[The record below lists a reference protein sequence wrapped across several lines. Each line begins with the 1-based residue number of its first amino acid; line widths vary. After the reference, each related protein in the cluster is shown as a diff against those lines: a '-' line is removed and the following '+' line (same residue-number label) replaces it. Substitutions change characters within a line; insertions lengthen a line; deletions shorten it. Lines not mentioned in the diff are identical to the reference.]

1 MSKHRA
7 SNPPIGEGPGGSQLS
22 RRGGDREWWPAF
34 PALDVLVPAVLALGV
49 LLAWCAAN
57 GKWTAQAWAL
67 PTTYVHDAERG
78 DFLANA
84 AQLKA
89 AANWSGIPF
98 RWKNV
103 AELGAPYDGNWNDFP
118 SLDETVVTLQVVL
131 TRAMGLFPGMNA
143 VFVIAHVLAALAAYA
158 ASRLSGS
165 NRLWAAVAGLA
176 FGISPFIFAQ
186 SPHHVSVAYAWPVA
200 FLPLAWR
207 AVATS
212 DGLEWGTRQ
221 WWWMVALGFIIGL
234 HFVYF
239 TNVFCQLVLLGA
251 AVQYYR
257 TRKGPPFLAAL
268 ALIAAAALGFAVNN
282 VDSWTYRLFHEPNV
296 NAFVRDYKW
305 LELYGLKIK
314 DLFIPPTS
322 HRSDVFSAFS
332 AAHWQSAPLLDEKS
346 SYLGIVGIGALLWLL
361 LTGVR
366 AMVERRE
373 RDVPLEVWQ
382 ILWIVLMFT
391 TGGLNAILGSAGIT
405 MFRAGCRYSVVILV
419 ISLLWAAR
427 RLTDIQARSEASH
440 PGGATTW
447 QWYAV
452 ASAIVMLVFW
462 DQVPRSPTTEETST
476 IVRLIDSDREFTRK
490 MEAALPEGAMIFQL
504 PIMEYPESPVPGVPS
519 YDHFRPYL
527 YSTQL
532 RYSFGSM
539 KGRPREAWQQEL
551 GKLPLEEAVAEIEK
565 RRFAAIYIN
574 RNGFPERAEPIE
586 KALRAMGY
594 GKPPIV
600 SATGDLVCIP
610 LEKP

>member
-1 MSKHRA
+1 MSNRRA
-7 SNPPIGEGPGGSQLS
+7 SKPPGGADPGGSQPS
-22 RRGGDREWWPAF
+22 AREVDRARWSGF
-34 PALDVLVPAVLALGV
+34 TFRDVLAMTVLTLGV

-57 GKWTAQAWAL
+57 AKWTTQSWAV
-67 PTTYVHDAERG
+67 PTTYVHDMERG
-78 DFLANA
+78 DFIANA

-89 AANWSGIPF
+89 SADWSGIPF
-98 RWKNV
+98 RWKTV
-103 AELGAPYDGNWNDFP
+103 VELGAPYDGNWNDFP
-118 SLDETVVTLQVVL
+118 SLDETVVTLQIIL

-143 VFVIAHVLAALAAYA
+143 VFALAHMLAAVAAYA
-158 ASRLSGS
+158 AARLSGS
-165 NRLWAAVAGLA
+165 NRLWSSVAGLA
-176 FGISPFIFAQ
+176 FGITPFIFAQ

-200 FLPLAWR
+200 FFPLVWR

-212 DGLEWGTRQ
+212 DGLEWGTRRL
-221 WWWMVALGFIIGL
+221 WWMIAFGFITGL

-257 TRKGPPFLAAL
+257 TRRGAPFLAAL
-268 ALIAAAALGFAVNN
+268 ALIAAAALGFAINN
-282 VDSWTYRLFHEPNV
+282 VDSWTYRLFHEPNA
-296 NAFVRDYKW
+296 NAFVREYKW

-314 DLFIPPTS
+314 DLFIPPQC
-322 HRSDVFSAFS
+322 HRSDLFSAFS
-332 AAHWQSAPLLDEKS
+332 KAHWQSAPLLDEQS
-346 SYLGIVGIGALLWLL
+346 SYLGIIGIGAFLWLL
-361 LTGVR
+361 LTGLR

-391 TGGLNAILGSAGIT
+391 TGGLNAILGSAGFT

-427 RLTDIQARSEASH
+427 RLTVIQARSEESH
-440 PGGATTW
+440 PGEATTW

-452 ASAIVMLVFW
+452 ASAVGMMVLW
-462 DQVPRSPTTEETST
+462 DQVPRPPTAEQTAT
-476 IVRLIDSDREFTRK
+476 IIRQIDADREFTGK
-490 MEAALPEGAMIFQL
+490 MEAALPVGAMIFQL
-504 PIMEYPESPVPGVPS
+504 PIMEYPESPAPGVPP

-527 YSTQL
+527 YSARL

-539 KGRPREAWQQEL
+539 KGRPREAWQQEI
-551 GKLPLEEAVAEIEK
+551 GKRSLEEAVAEIKK
-565 RRFAAIYIN
+565 RGFAAIYIN
-574 RNGFPERAEPIE
+574 RNGFPDRALPIE

-594 GKPPIV
+594 SKPPIV